1 MKTTR
6 WVNEIIIHCSATKP
20 NMDIGAEWIKNI
32 HVNENK
38 WADIGYHFVIR
49 RNGIIEKGRDLN
61 VIGAHVV
68 GHNTGTIGV
77 CLIGGLSENN
87 KSENNFTE
95 RQFESAQALITVLSR
110 FNPEIVKLS
119 GHRDYANKD
128 CPCFEVREYLHL

>member
-1 MKTTR
+1 MKMER
-6 WVNEIIIHCSATKP
+6 KVNEIIIHCSATKP
-20 NMDIGAEWIKNI
+20 SMNIGAEWIRNI

-38 WADIGYHFVIR
+38 WTDIGYHFVIKR
-49 RNGIIEKGRDLN
+49 DGTIEKGRKLDD
-61 VIGAHVV
+61 VGAHVA
-68 GHNTGTIGV
+68 GHNVGTIGV

-128 CPCFEVREYLHL
+128 CPCFEVKDYLHL

>member
-61 VIGAHVV
+61 IIGAHVT

-128 CPCFEVREYLHL
+128 CPCFEVKDYLHL

>member
-87 KSENNFTE
+87 KPENNFTE
-95 RQFESAQALITVLSR
+95 RQFESVQALITVLTR
-110 FNPEIVKLS
+110 FNLKIVKLS

-128 CPCFEVREYLHL
+128 CPCFEVKEYLHL